1 MAFIVLPGKVGGQ
14 SQVADWLW
22 NEDDAALLI
31 TDHVRLTS
39 DVGLELDSLPPDR
52 NVALGEVAK
61 NDFGQRVPLTD
72 GEISLVAS
80 EWISNTP
87 NVFGRYFTIDLG
99 RNRAITRVRMRP
111 GQTALN
117 QPEYYVRGY
126 RVEAALANEVDIWRL
141 LAEERNNFNLLIDTE
156 LDSTWRVLSEKETV
170 SRVGQHVRFTI
181 TRQDRSNWVALG
193 DIEVYAEGFEHE
205 GSAVL
210 KWSFEEPVNVGRVRW
225 QAEVSDETAF
235 MLYAK
240 DRDDT
245 RDWITLYPM
254 DQNGLFGGAEPNIGI
269 EILGEFTT
277 ANPFATPRW
286 QQLEVEY
293 DRTLVAASAIGS
305 VLPNLVDKGKNTEVT
320 YSIEVEVNDGNY
332 GIDRIVL
339 DGAAMD
345 VEHILIDGVSFE
357 EGRDFSFS
365 SSDEE
370 AQTEIYLKPFNT
382 VDRDAVVQIVGQVLF
397 LNESY
402 EIGFRVGN
410 SLQETSDGYL
420 NWQNGLKKTA
430 GSWSVKADGQPGQLL
445 STVELSQRPFS
456 PYEKDVLEFSFVV
469 SNLNNPTDVVLS
481 LYDLSGN
488 RVRSVRQNGSA
499 RKYTIRWDGK
509 SEGGQ
514 TVDPGLYL
522 YEVEVRGSGDK
533 GRRRGTCVVAY

>member
-1 MAFIVLPGKVGGQ
+1 MTFIVLPGIVGGQ

-31 TDHVRLTS
+31 TNHVLLTS

-87 NVFGRYFTIDLG
+87 NVFGRHFTIDLG

-141 LAEERNNFNLLIDTE
+141 LAEERNNFNLLIDTQ
-156 LDSTWRVLSEKETV
+156 LDSTWRVLSEDEPV

-210 KWSFEEPVNVGRVRW
+210 KWSFEEPVNVGRIRW
-225 QAEVSDETAF
+225 QAEVSDETAL

-245 RDWITLYPM
+245 RDWSTLFPM
-254 DQNGLFGGAEPNIGI
+254 DQNGLFGGAEPSIGI

-305 VLPNLVDKGKNTEVT
+305 VLPNLVDKGQKN
-320 YSIEVEVNDGNY
+320 
-332 GIDRIVL
+332 R
-339 DGAAMD
+339 
-345 VEHILIDGVSFE
+345 
-357 EGRDFSFS
+357 
-365 SSDEE
+365 SD
-370 AQTEIYLKPFNT
+370 
-382 VDRDAVVQIVGQVLF
+382 LF
-397 LNESY
+397 
-402 EIGFRVGN
+402 
-410 SLQETSDGYL
+410 D
-420 NWQNGLKKTA
+420 
-430 GSWSVKADGQPGQLL
+430 
-445 STVELSQRPFS
+445 
-456 PYEKDVLEFSFVV
+456 
-469 SNLNNPTDVVLS
+469 
-481 LYDLSGN
+481 
-488 RVRSVRQNGSA
+488 
-499 RKYTIRWDGK
+499 
-509 SEGGQ
+509 
-514 TVDPGLYL
+514 
-522 YEVEVRGSGDK
+522 
-533 GRRRGTCVVAY
+533 